1 MKLARYVGNGI
12 VEIRDESPPEL
23 PPGGLLV
30 RTEACGLC
38 SGELMDWYMDGKI
51 PHVLGHEVTGIIEE
65 SDDPRFL
72 PGQRVFPHHHAP
84 CMTCA
89 FCRRRAFVHCP
100 QWKRTRLL
108 PGGMAEMF
116 AVTSENLTD
125 TFVVELE
132 PREAALIEPLAC
144 VVKSLERAGFD
155 FSSSGE
161 AEEPEE
167 EVVEEEASDDPP
179 CAVIGLGVM
188 GLMHLLLLPDG
199 SVGFDT
205 NSRRRDW
212 AMGIGLDA
220 RSPEATQQ
228 FETVIICPGNEE
240 ALRFGLQIAAPDATL
255 VLFSPMPP
263 GGPTPVA
270 LHEAYFRDLRMIS
283 SYSCGPTDTRTAAD
297 LLAGGL
303 VQSGQLVSDFIELN
317 DLPGA
322 YSSMKRGDIVKAMVE
337 FS

>member
-1 MKLARYVGNGI
+1 MGHGL
-12 VEIRDESPPEL
+12 VEIREESKPEL

-51 PHVLGHEVTGIIEE
+51 PHVLGHEVTGIIEASE
-65 SDDPRFL
+65 DDRF
-72 PGQRVFPHHHAP
+72 PVGQRVFPHHHAP
-84 CMTCA
+84 CMACE
-89 FCRRRAFVHCP
+89 FCLRKAFVHCP
-100 QWKRTRLL
+100 QWKRTKLL
-108 PGGMAEMF
+108 PGGMAEFF
-116 AVTSENLTD
+116 AVPSENLTD
-125 TFVVELE
+125 SFLVDFE

-161 AEEPEE
+161 AGEE
-167 EVVEEEASDDPP
+167 EDVEEGTPETHDPP

-188 GLMHLLLLPDG
+188 GVMHMLLLPDG

-220 RSPEATQQ
+220 RPPEATQM
-228 FETVIICPGNEE
+228 FDTVIVCPGTEE
-240 ALRFGLQIAAPDATL
+240 ALRFGLQIAAPDATV

-270 LHEAYFRDLRMIS
+270 LHEAYFRDLKLVS

-297 LLAGGL
+297 LIAGEM
-303 VQSGQLVSDFIELN
+303 VQSEQVVSDFIELD
-317 DLPGA
+317 DLPRA
-322 YSSMKRGDIVKAMVE
+322 YSSMKQGDILKAMVE
-337 FS
+337 FR